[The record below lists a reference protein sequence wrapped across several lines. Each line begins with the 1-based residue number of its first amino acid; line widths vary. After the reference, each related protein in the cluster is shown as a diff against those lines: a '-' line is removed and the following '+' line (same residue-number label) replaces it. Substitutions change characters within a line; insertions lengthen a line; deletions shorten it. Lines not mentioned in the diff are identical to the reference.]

1 MTSPYLDRPLRS
13 LAIVPITR
21 TKTAKWALELAN
33 DPQSALT
40 KWERQELKRR
50 VSVWREGADNA
61 VA

>member
-1 MTSPYLDRPLRS
+1 MRIPYLDRPLRS

-50 VSVWREGADNA
+50 VKEFIEP
-61 VA
+61 